1 VRNNEP
7 ATAGDLPRIG
17 GPATRALNRLGVTA
31 MRQLAGYSENQLL
44 ELHGFGPKAMK
55 IIKAEMASR
64 GMSLRKE

>member
-1 VRNNEP
+1 
-7 ATAGDLPRIG
+7 
-17 GPATRALNRLGVTA
+17 